1 MITVTAMADPRNL
14 RADPQAMQGVSQ
26 ALSGAA
32 TDLESRLNALDGEVR
47 EMLSGWHGGAGSAYS
62 TAWEQWHQGAAEVQ
76 RGLAMLAKAV
86 SVIGVA
92 YQNQESASTQRLR
105 GVTDG

>member
-1 MITVTAMADPRNL
+1 MITFTAMADPRNL
-14 RADPQAMQGVSQ
+14 KADPQAMQGVSQ

-47 EMLSGWHGGAGSAYS
+47 EMLAGWHGGAGSAYGK
-62 TAWEQWHQGAAEVQ
+62 AWDLWHRGAGEVQ
-76 RGLAMLAKAV
+76 QGLAMLAKAV
-86 SVIGVA
+86 SVMGVA
-92 YQNQESASTQRLR
+92 YQNQEAASTQRLR